1 MRFTAR
7 NIEALKPKA
16 PRYEVWEDG
25 GTGFGLRVAPSGR
38 RSWIFMYRYRGRPR
52 RMTLGTYPALSLADA
67 RVAFAETK
75 RKAETGKDPGAEIVR
90 ARRDE
95 RRAETVDELID
106 EYLAKWSRPR
116 KRSAHEDERCLRKDV
131 LPAWGRRKVKEI
143 TRRDVIMLADRIAE
157 RAPIMAN
164 RTLAVIRSM
173 LAYAVDKDIIA
184 TNPARDVQAPA
195 KEVKRDRIL
204 SDTEIRKFWTGLD
217 VARMPEPVKL
227 ALKLQLVTAQRRC
240 EIIQASW
247 LEFDLPNRLW
257 TIAAARSK
265 NGNAHAVSLSDLALE
280 LIEEIKGNY
289 IQ

>member
-116 KRSAHEDERCLRKDV
+116 KRS
-131 LPAWGRRKVKEI
+131 G
-143 TRRDVIMLADRIAE
+143 
-157 RAPIMAN
+157 
-164 RTLAVIRSM
+164 
-173 LAYAVDKDIIA
+173 
-184 TNPARDVQAPA
+184 AR
-195 KEVKRDRIL
+195 
-204 SDTEIRKFWTGLD
+204 G
-217 VARMPEPVKL
+217 
-227 ALKLQLVTAQRRC
+227 
-240 EIIQASW
+240 
-247 LEFDLPNRLW
+247 
-257 TIAAARSK
+257 
-265 NGNAHAVSLSDLALE
+265 
-280 LIEEIKGNY
+280 
-289 IQ
+289 